1 MDALQRYELISPI
14 LKHKKTAKQ
23 VHQETNV
30 PPGTIH
36 GYLKRLREGGQR
48 IESLT
53 DKSCASHF
61 PPKLAHRR
69 RQRHGASESRRDKA
83 DLGWWA
89 DRVFIAHKSWGLNN
103 E

>member
-48 IESLT
+48 IESFA
-53 DKSCASHF
+53 DKSCTSHSH
-61 PPKLAHRR
+61 PNWLTDADKDIERR
-69 RQRHGASESRRDKA
+69 RAVGTKPTSNGGQIVSSLPINRG
-83 DLGWWA
+83 
-89 DRVFIAHKSWGLNN
+89 V
-103 E
+103 

>member
-1 MDALQRYELISPI
+1 MDALQHYELISPI

-48 IESLT
+48 IESLA
-53 DKSCASHF
+53 DKSCASHSH
-61 PPKLAHRR
+61 PNWLTDADKDMERR
-69 RQRHGASESRRDKA
+69 RAVGTKPTSDGRQIVSSLPINRG
-83 DLGWWA
+83 
-89 DRVFIAHKSWGLNN
+89 V
-103 E
+103 